1 MTTVSSTTSS
11 SYSTAASTGA
21 TVLQSTDS
29 GTGIDYSAL
38 VEAAVA
44 KRLAPADRIDQTIT
58 ANEAKIAAYTELQ
71 GLLQDMD
78 DALAGLR
85 NRTASTGSTTNL
97 FDQRT
102 AYLSSSTSSVSA
114 DDVLSI
120 TAEDGAEA
128 GTHTIAVQQLATRHK
143 IGGDTQTSNSTALS
157 LSGSFTI
164 GVEGGTSV
172 SIGVDGDDSLAD
184 IRDAINAQKSTS
196 GVTASIVKVSDSSY
210 QLILTANDTGKEITL
225 SDSSGSVLSGLG
237 ILDDDGAVAN
247 ELVAA
252 QDAVV
257 VVDGVTITRSSN
269 SIDDAIDGLTLDLYA
284 AQPGTTITAEISTD
298 LSSIK
303 DAITGFVD
311 AYNSFRDFALAQQA
325 TGSDGTKSGDATL
338 FADSLLRQTVKSVYQ
353 ALNTKV
359 TTSDG
364 SLSLADLGLS
374 FDANN
379 ALELD
384 ETTLNSMLVDDVDG
398 VRQLLGLTMTASSSD
413 LQLLRYTGAQSS
425 LSFTLDITVG
435 DGGSLTSASV
445 GGDDSLFTVSGSRI
459 IGNKGTA
466 YEGITLV
473 YTGTKS
479 GSVDVGFTQG
489 IADSLYTTLD
499 ALAADDDGS
508 IATLV
513 AQMKSTNTTLT
524 TKSDDIKAQAEDYRT
539 RLTAYYARLEAE
551 AETANILLQRLQQ
564 EADSSDD

>member
-1 MTTVSSTTSS
+1 MTTVSSATST

-21 TVLQSTDS
+21 TVLQSSDS

-44 KRLAPADRIDQTIT
+44 QRLAPADRIDQTIT
-58 ANEAKIAAYTELQ
+58 ANDAKIAAYTELQ

-102 AYLSSSTSSVSA
+102 AYLSSSTSSVDP

-120 TAEDGAEA
+120 TAEDGAEI
-128 GTHTIAVQQLATRHK
+128 GTHTIEVQQLATRHK
-143 IGGDTQTSNSTALS
+143 IGGDTQTSNSTALG
-157 LSGSFTI
+157 LSGSVTI
-164 GVEGGTSV
+164 GVKGGTSV
-172 SIGVDGDDSLAD
+172 SIDVGDGDSLTD
-184 IRDAINAQKSTS
+184 IRDAINARKSTS

-210 QLILTANDTGKEITL
+210 QLILTANDTGKGITL
-225 SDSSGSVLSGLG
+225 SDSSGSVLGGLG
-237 ILDDDGAVAN
+237 LVDDDGAVAN

-252 QDAVV
+252 RDAIV
-257 VVDGVTITRSSN
+257 VVDGVTVTRSGN
-269 SIDDAIDGLTLDLYA
+269 TIDDAIDGLTIDLYA
-284 AQPGTTITAEISTD
+284 AQPGATITTEISTD

-303 DAITGFVD
+303 DAITDFVD

-325 TGSDGTKSGDATL
+325 TSSDGTKSDDATL

-353 ALNTKV
+353 GLNTKV
-359 TTSDG
+359 TTDDG

-374 FDANN
+374 FDESNY
-379 ALELD
+379 LELD
-384 ETTLNSMLVDDVDG
+384 ETTLNSMLVNNVDG
-398 VRQLLGLTMTASSSD
+398 VRQLLGLTMTSSSSD
-413 LQLLRYTGAQSS
+413 LQLLRYTGTQTG
-425 LSFTLDITVG
+425 LSFTLDVTMG
-435 DGGSLTSASV
+435 DDGGIASASV

-459 IGNKGTA
+459 IGKAGTA

-473 YTGTKS
+473 YTGTADD
-479 GSVDVGFTQG
+479 SVDVTFTQG
-489 IADSLYTTLD
+489 IADSLFTTLD

-513 AQMKSTNTTLT
+513 TQLKNTDTQLT
-524 TKSDDIKAQAEDYRT
+524 TKSDDIKAQAEAYRT

-564 EADSSDD
+564 EADSSND

>member
-1 MTTVSSTTSS
+1 MTTVSSTTST

-21 TVLQSTDS
+21 TVLQSSDS

-44 KRLAPADRIDQTIT
+44 QRLAPADRIDQTIT
-58 ANEAKIAAYTELQ
+58 ANDAKIAAYTELQ

-78 DALAGLR
+78 DALEGLR

-97 FDQRT
+97 FDERT
-102 AYLSSSTSSVSA
+102 AYLSSSTSSVDP

-120 TAEDGAEA
+120 TAEDGAEI
-128 GTHTIAVQQLATRHK
+128 GTHTIEVQQLATRHK
-143 IGGDTQTSNSTALS
+143 IGGDTQTSNSTALG
-157 LSGSFTI
+157 LSGSVTI
-164 GVEGGTSV
+164 GVEDGSPV
-172 SIGVDGDDSLAD
+172 SIDVVDGDSLTD
-184 IRDAINAQKSTS
+184 IRDAINARKSTS

-237 ILDDDGAVAN
+237 LVDDDGAVAN

-252 QDAVV
+252 RDAVV
-257 VVDGVTITRSSN
+257 VVDGVTVTRSGN
-269 SIDDAIDGLTLDLYA
+269 TIDDAIDGLTIDLYA
-284 AQPGTTITAEISTD
+284 AQPGTTITTEISTD

-303 DAITGFVD
+303 DAITDFVD

-325 TGSDGTKSGDATL
+325 TSSDGTKSDDATL

-359 TTSDG
+359 TTDDG

-374 FDANN
+374 FDESNY
-379 ALELD
+379 LELD
-384 ETTLNSMLVDDVDG
+384 ETTLNSMLVNDVDG
-398 VRQLLGLTMTASSSD
+398 VRQLLGLTMTSSSSD
-413 LQLLRYTGAQSS
+413 LQLLRYTGTQTS
-425 LSFTLDITVG
+425 LSFTLDVTMG
-435 DGGSLTSASV
+435 DDGGIASASV

-459 IGNKGTA
+459 IGKAGTA

-473 YTGTKS
+473 YTGTA
-479 GSVDVGFTQG
+479 GDSVDVTFTQG
-489 IADSLYTTLD
+489 IADSLFTTLD

-513 AQMKSTNTTLT
+513 SQLKSTDTQLT